1 MFSRHHPNVFI
12 SYRRSDSHAH
22 AGRLADFLSSRLGK
36 EHVFIDVDNIPAGRE
51 FFEFI
56 SDTMARTDV
65 LVVVIGPNWQS
76 VTDGEGTRRL
86 DDPADIVRR
95 ETEAAFARGAKV
107 VPVLVDGAT
116 MPAESALPDSL
127 KPITAINAFSLP
139 NRGWNVAA
147 TELVAALKRS
157 TSSGRGGYV
166 RSSSPALVGVAAVAI
181 VVAIA
186 LGVAA
191 LLRSDT
197 SGANRAAGL
206 TTPRSTTTMPPV
218 TITIDFTELNR
229 LGPHPV
235 ATVYIRQRPS
245 ISNTAN
251 YLPTG
256 CGVGTAPACLRADKG
271 DTRKAL
277 CLTTGPEW
285 PRGSGRTHY
294 ARIWLDGFVDGQTHQ
309 KVGYVPETAFTA
321 PSPIPPCPD

>member
-36 EHVFIDVDNIPAGRE
+36 EHVFIDVDSIPAGRE

-65 LVVVIGPNWQS
+65 LVLVIGPSWQS
-76 VTDGEGTRRL
+76 ATDGEGRRRL

-95 ETEAAFARGAKV
+95 ETEAALARGAKV

-116 MPAESALPDSL
+116 MPEESALPESL
-127 KPITAINAFSLP
+127 KPIAAINAFSLP
-139 NRGWNVAA
+139 NRGWNIAA
-147 TELVAALKRS
+147 TELATSLKRS
-157 TSSGRGGYV
+157 TPSGRGGYV
-166 RSSSPALVGVAAVAI
+166 RGSSPALVGAAAVAI

-191 LLRSDT
+191 LLRSDG
-197 SGANRAAGL
+197 SGGNAAGL
-206 TTPRSTTTMPPV
+206 DAPRSTTTTPAV
-218 TITIDFTELNR
+218 TIKIDLTELSR

-235 ATVYIRQRPS
+235 ASVYIRQRPS
-245 ISNTAN
+245 ISDTAN
-251 YLPTG
+251 FLPTG
-256 CGVGTAPACLRADKG
+256 CGVGTAPACLRADPG

-294 ARIWLDGFVDGQTHQ
+294 ARIWLDGFTDPGTGQ

-321 PSPIPPCPD
+321 SSAIAPCPD